1 MLAASKRLLS
11 REFHWLFSRS
21 LRIESFF
28 DYTFYQSFFNA
39 EKAIIPRFEE
49 DQSLL
54 LEPYHRSSLSLTPFC
69 RNSNQELVFEIFPGK
84 TGTFQDLPAKA
95 VYSTVNQQDSDEEAI
110 TSQICWST
118 AHGKVEIH
126 ESAPLNSF
134 GQKEIEG
141 MSCDCRWAL
150 FLGVSGLNMAV
161 PALNYRRLRRSLPPT
176 RSRQ

>member
-1 MLAASKRLLS
+1 MGFRA
-11 REFHWLFSRS
+11 

-28 DYTFYQSFFNA
+28 DYTFYQSYFNA
-39 EKAIIPRFEE
+39 EKVILPRINE
-49 DQSLL
+49 DKPLV
-54 LEPYHRSSLSLTPFC
+54 LEP
-69 RNSNQELVFEIFPGK
+69 NSHQELLFEIFPVK

-95 VYSTVNQQDSDEEAI
+95 VYSTIGKNGTNEEKVK
-110 TSQICWST
+110 SQICWST
-118 AHGKVEIH
+118 SNGKVEIH

-150 FLGVSGLNMAV
+150 FLGFSGLNMAV